1 MSTFEKVGGFLL
13 FERIEEDRLSKDMLA
28 GQISGNQIQQVCVVK
43 RFDSSLTTLPDFI
56 LDLNQEYEGMKSL
69 SNPNIIKPSQF
80 VQDKKEFAAVF
91 DYVEGKSLR
100 TVLNKCAQD
109 GYPFTVDHALLV
121 ASRLCTALEYLH
133 SKKVNEQR
141 IIHGY
146 VSPEAI
152 LVTYDGEIRLQY
164 LGLAHALMKFP
175 AGKEKLFHDY
185 KNYLAPELLNH
196 QKWDRTIDIYGAGLV
211 LYEMLTGE
219 VLDRTQRLEDSIN
232 DAVMNSNSGEK
243 TPLTDELKKLL
254 HQALSL
260 EPSNRFA
267 SVADMRK
274 ALDLLL
280 FSSEF
285 SPTTFNLAFFMHSLF
300 RESIDEETKKIGL
313 YKKTDFSAHLNPEP
327 PAPVVPP
334 VPKPVK
340 KPEPVAAAVQETPA
354 PAPTPTRPVE
364 RQHPRVTHP
373 PADQPIVF
381 SSHEPKEKSRLPIFA
396 GLLLILAVGAAIFY
410 FFALKPGKSAAA
422 KPALP
427 KPAIQGLTPEQLKL
441 QEEERKKLE
450 QDALAAQAEAR
461 KKDEELRVLQAK
473 LDALLK
479 AQEQAKKK
487 TEAEKEAVDT
497 AAIKKLQQE
506 AKRLEEE
513 KKQQQALAEQ
523 KLKEAQAP
531 PPPVQQPVTEVAQAE
546 NIASTSPP
554 PVPAPTDG
562 GQSVQPDLPKIE
574 DLKPAEVEP
583 EKPSVV
589 EGQVVDLTPDVV
601 RPEIVSRV
609 NPSYP
614 PIAQQKK
621 IEGTVI
627 IGVLISERGD
637 VAEAK
642 VLRSGGGYG
651 LNEAALAAV
660 RKWRFR
666 PAVKEGK
673 RVKVWM
679 TYPIVFKLG
688 KV

>member
-13 FERIEEDRLSKDMLA
+13 FEKIEEDRLSKDMLA
-28 GQISGNQIQQVCVVK
+28 GQISGNQIQQVYVVK
-43 RFDSSLTTLPDFI
+43 RFDSSLATLPDFI

-69 SNPNIIKPSQF
+69 SNPNIIRPTQF
-80 VQDKKEFAAVF
+80 IHEKKEFAAVF

-133 SKKVNEQR
+133 SKKITDQR
-141 IIHGY
+141 LIHGY

-152 LVTYDGEIRLQY
+152 LITYDGEIRLQY
-164 LGLAHALMKFP
+164 LGLAHALLKFP
-175 AGKEKLFHDY
+175 AGREKLLHDY
-185 KNYLAPELLNH
+185 RNYLAPELLAH

-219 VLDRTQRLEDSIN
+219 VLDRTQSIEDSIN
-232 DAVMNSNSGEK
+232 DAMMNSNSGEK
-243 TPLTDELKKLL
+243 IPLPDDLRKLL
-254 HQALSL
+254 YQALAL
-260 EPSNRFA
+260 DPQNRFP

-274 ALDLLL
+274 ALDFIL

-300 RESIDEETKKIGL
+300 RENIDEESKKIGL
-313 YKKTDFSAHLNPEP
+313 YKKTDFSAHLKPEP
-327 PAPVVPP
+327 ATIIAPTLPAT
-334 VPKPVK
+334 PVK
-340 KPEPVAAAVQETPA
+340 KPEPVAAKVQETHAPQQPA
-354 PAPTPTRPVE
+354 RTIE
-364 RQHPRVTHP
+364 RKPHVTHP
-373 PADQPIVF
+373 PVQ
-381 SSHEPKEKSRLPIFA
+381 HETFGIPEEKEKSKLPVFA
-396 GLLLILAVGAAIFY
+396 GILVVVAVAAAIIY
-410 FFALKPGKSAAA
+410 FFALKPGKSAGA
-422 KPALP
+422 KTPQP
-427 KPAIQGLTPEQLKL
+427 KPAVVQGITPEQLKI

-450 QDALAAQAEAR
+450 MDALKAQEEAR
-461 KKDEELRVLQAK
+461 KKDEELKALQAK

-479 AQEQAKKK
+479 AQQEQAKKK
-487 TEAEKEAVDT
+487 TEAEKPAVDLV
-497 AAIKKLQQE
+497 AIKKLQQE

-513 KKQQQALAEQ
+513 KKEQQALAEQ
-523 KLKEAQAP
+523 KLKEAQSAP
-531 PPPVQQPVTEVAQAE
+531 PPPVQEPVTEQALPE
-546 NIASTSPP
+546 NTMASGTN
-554 PVPAPTDG
+554 PVPSVTDG
-562 GQSVQPDLPKIE
+562 GQTAQPELTQ
-574 DLKPAEVEP
+574 PAEQQPEP
-583 EKPSVV
+583 EPVRPSVV

-601 RPEIVSRV
+601 KPEILNRV

-627 IGVLISERGD
+627 IGILVSERGD

-642 VLRSGGGYG
+642 VLRGGGYG
-651 LNEAALAAV
+651 LNEAALSAV
-660 RKWRFR
+660 RKWKFR

>member
-43 RFDSSLTTLPDFI
+43 RFDPSLTSLPDFI

-69 SNPNIIKPSQF
+69 SNPNIIKPLEF

-100 TVLNKCAQD
+100 TVLNKCSQD

-141 IIHGY
+141 LIHGY

-152 LVTYDGEIRLQY
+152 LITYDGEIRLQY
-164 LGLAHALMKFP
+164 LGLAHALLKFA

-185 KNYLAPELLNH
+185 RNYLAPELLSQ
-196 QKWDRTIDIYGAGLV
+196 QKWDKTIDIYGAGLV

-219 VLDRTQRLEDSIN
+219 VLDRTQSLEDSIN
-232 DAVMNSNSGEK
+232 DAMMNSNSGEK
-243 TPLTDELKKLL
+243 IPLPDDLRKLL
-254 HQALSL
+254 YQALSL
-260 EPSNRFA
+260 DPENRFS

-300 RESIDEETKKIGL
+300 RENIEEESKKIGL
-313 YKKTDFSAHLNPEP
+313 YKKTDFSAHL
-327 PAPVVPP
+327 
-334 VPKPVK
+334 
-340 KPEPVAAAVQETPA
+340 KPEPATIVAPPASAPALKKPDPVAAVVHETPSTQ
-354 PAPTPTRPVE
+354 APTRIIE
-364 RQHPRVTHP
+364 QHVRAARMVHP
-373 PADQPIVF
+373 PAEKEIFETP
-381 SSHEPKEKSRLPIFA
+381 EEKEKSKLPIFA
-396 GLLLILAVGAAIFY
+396 GILVVVAVAAAIFY
-410 FFALKPGKSAAA
+410 FFALKPGKTSAA
-422 KPALP
+422 KTPQLTQP
-427 KPAIQGLTPEQLKL
+427 VVQGLTPEQLKL
-441 QEEERKKLE
+441 QQEERQKLE
-450 QDALAAQAEAR
+450 MDALQAQEQAR
-461 KKDEELRVLQAK
+461 KKDEELKVLQAK

-487 TEAEKEAVDT
+487 TEVEKPDIDP

-513 KKQQQALAEQ
+513 KKEQQALAEQ
-523 KLKEAQAP
+523 KLKEAQSTP
-531 PPPVQQPVTEVAQAE
+531 TSVPQETVTEQAQPE
-546 NIASTSPP
+546 NIASTTTQ
-554 PVPAPTDG
+554 VPSPTDG
-562 GQSVQPDLPKIE
+562 GQTAQPEIIQPSE
-574 DLKPAEVEP
+574 PQPEP
-583 EKPSVV
+583 EPIKPEVI

-642 VLRSGGGYG
+642 VLRGSGYG
-651 LNEAALAAV
+651 LNEAALSAV

>member
-13 FERIEEDRLSKDMLA
+13 FEKVEEDRLSKDMLA
-28 GQISGNQIQQVCVVK
+28 GQISGNQIQQVCVIK
-43 RFDSSLTTLPDFI
+43 RFDSSLSTLPDFI

-164 LGLAHALMKFP
+164 LGLAHALLKFP

-185 KNYLAPELLNH
+185 KNYLAPELLSH

-211 LYEMLTGE
+211 LYEMLTSE
-219 VLDRTQRLEDSIN
+219 VLDRTQTLENAIN
-232 DAVMNSNSGEK
+232 DAMMNSNSGEK
-243 TPLTDELKKLL
+243 IPLPDDLKKLL
-254 HQALSL
+254 YQALSL
-260 EPSNRFA
+260 EPSSRFA

-274 ALDLLL
+274 ALDLML

-300 RESIDEETKKIGL
+300 RETIEEESKKIGL
-313 YKKTDFSAHLNPEP
+313 YKKTDYSAHLKPEP
-327 PAPVVPP
+327 VSVPAPQPSQ
-334 VPKPVK
+334 PVK
-340 KPEPVAAAVQETPA
+340 KPEPVAAKVKEATGPVA
-354 PAPTPTRPVE
+354 PSSRVVE
-364 RQHPRVTHP
+364 RQPRTAHP
-373 PADQPIVF
+373 PVEQPIVF
-381 SSHEPKEKSRLPIFA
+381 ASTEAREKSRLPIFA
-396 GLLLILAVGAAIFY
+396 GLLLIIAVGAAIFY
-410 FFALKPGKSAAA
+410 FFALKPGKTPTA
-422 KPALP
+422 KVSPP
-427 KPAIQGLTPEQLKL
+427 PIIQGLTPEQMKI

-450 QDALAAQAEAR
+450 QDALTAQQEAR
-461 KKDEELRVLQAK
+461 KKDEELKALQAK

-479 AQEQAKKK
+479 AQQEQAKKK
-487 TEAEKEAVDT
+487 TEAEKPTVDVV
-497 AAIKKLQQE
+497 AIKKLQQE

-513 KKQQQALAEQ
+513 KNQQQALAEQ
-523 KLKEAQAP
+523 KLKEAQATP
-531 PPPVQQPVTEVAQAE
+531 NPPVLQPVTEQAPE
-546 NIASTSPP
+546 NIASTTL

-562 GQSVQPDLPKIE
+562 INQDPPPVEVPQQKEIPAEIE
-574 DLKPAEVEP
+574 PIKPA
-583 EKPSVV
+583 VV
-589 EGQVVDLTPDVV
+589 EGQIVDLTPDVV
-601 RPEIVSRV
+601 KPEIVSRV

-627 IGVLISERGD
+627 IGVLVSERGE

-642 VLRSGGGYG
+642 VLRSGGGGG
-651 LNEAALAAV
+651 LNEAALTAV
-660 RKWRFR
+660 RKWKFR

-679 TYPIVFKLG
+679 TYPIVFKLS
-688 KV
+688 KA

>member
-28 GQISGNQIQQVCVVK
+28 GQINGSQVQQVCVIK
-43 RFDSSLTTLPDFI
+43 RFDSSLATLPDFI
-56 LDLNQEYEGMKSL
+56 TDLNQEYEVMKAL
-69 SNPNIIKPSQF
+69 SNPNIIKPLQF

-91 DYVEGKSLR
+91 DYVEGKTLR
-100 TVLNKCAQD
+100 TVLKKCSQD

-133 SKKVNEQR
+133 SKKLNEQR
-141 IIHGY
+141 LIHGY

-152 LVTYDGEIRLQY
+152 LITYDGEIRLQY
-164 LGLAHALMKFP
+164 LGLAHALLKFP

-185 KNYLAPELLNH
+185 KNYLAPELLNQ
-196 QKWDRTIDIYGAGLV
+196 QKWDKTIDIYGAGLV

-219 VLDRTQRLEDSIN
+219 PLDRTQTLEDLIN
-232 DAVMNSNSGEK
+232 EAMMNSNSGEK
-243 TPLTDELKKLL
+243 MPLPDDLKKLL
-254 HQALSL
+254 YQALAID
-260 EPSNRFA
+260 PANRFH
-267 SVADMRK
+267 SVSDMRK
-274 ALDLLL
+274 ALDLSL

-300 RESIDEETKKIGL
+300 RDSIDEETKKIGL
-313 YKKTDFSAHLNPEP
+313 YKKTDFSAHLKPE
-327 PAPVVPP
+327 PAPVLAAPAP
-334 VPKPVK
+334 ATTSASQPVK
-340 KPEPVAAAVQETPA
+340 KQDPVGAIVDELHPTAQAPTRVIEHKPQPHHTTPANKEFFETP
-354 PAPTPTRPVE
+354 E
-364 RQHPRVTHP
+364 
-373 PADQPIVF
+373 
-381 SSHEPKEKSRLPIFA
+381 EKEKSKLPIFA
-396 GLLLILAVGAAIFY
+396 GLLLIVAVGAAIFY
-410 FFALKPGKSAAA
+410 FFALKPAKTPTA
-422 KPALP
+422 KPVP
-427 KPAIQGLTPEQLKL
+427 QQPAIQGLTPEQLKL
-441 QEEERKKLE
+441 QAEERKKLE
-450 QDALAAQAEAR
+450 MDALKAQEEAR
-461 KKDEELRVLQAK
+461 KKDEELKTLQAK

-479 AQEQAKKK
+479 AQQDEAKKK
-487 TEAEKEAVDT
+487 KQDEKASQIDP

-531 PPPVQQPVTEVAQAE
+531 PVVEQAQPESVASATD
-546 NIASTSPP
+546 IVSSPG
-554 PVPAPTDG
+554 DG
-562 GQSVQPDLPKIE
+562 GSQVGQPELQTPTE
-574 DLKPAEVEP
+574 AQPEP
-583 EKPSVV
+583 ELIQPSVI

-601 RPEIVSRV
+601 KPEILSRV
-609 NPSYP
+609 NPTYP

-621 IEGTVI
+621 VEGTVI

-642 VLRSGGGYG
+642 VLRSAGGYG
-651 LNEAALAAV
+651 LNEAALTAV

-679 TYPIVFKLG
+679 TYPIV
-688 KV
+688 